1 MREFIR
7 IMWEITTNTIENTLY
22 FVKSNLMRFANI
34 INFILPYAMYF
45 VGQYTAKGNGQIHVG
60 AAIIIPVVVMLFTYY
75 FKSYANKIGKGITV
89 PVPEKRFTSIDDDGE
104 VSVEHRRLQELILY
118 IADVEDWL
126 EKKGML

>member
-1 MREFIR
+1 MKEFIR
-7 IMWEITTNTIENTLY
+7 IMWEITTNTVENTLY

-45 VGQYTAKGNGQIHVG
+45 VGQYTAKDNGQIHVG
-60 AAIIIPVVVMLFTYY
+60 TEIMIPVVIMLFTYY